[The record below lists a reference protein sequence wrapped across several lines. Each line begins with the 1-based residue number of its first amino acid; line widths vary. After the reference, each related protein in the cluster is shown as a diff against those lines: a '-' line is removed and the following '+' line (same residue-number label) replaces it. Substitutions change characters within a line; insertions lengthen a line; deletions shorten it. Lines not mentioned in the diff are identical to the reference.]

1 MAQPPA
7 QASVPSWRPAP
18 KAPYSIDFGM
28 LRPSVFDDGM
38 DQEKQPY
45 APARRAAAPAP
56 APPATLHEA
65 AAPWMLPLPAR
76 IATAADK
83 FDRRHGQ
90 NTAVASKLLT
100 ELCNDFTSAKKAR
113 AFDFYTK
120 QVRRNR
126 YWAPPPPPVVIK
138 HEPKKNYRRHS
149 VKAEPEVVE
158 VPRPLTP
165 PPWSLDISIWHPRKL
180 WCDSKDYY
188 DTEDCERKKLASV
201 VERARHVGMQKFIM
215 SNDDDDGEGDD
226 DDGDGIPDEV
236 EQVEAVLWESHDLIF
251 MLFDMYTAKG
261 DDLTSLDY
269 NEYTKIVKD
278 FRLAHIKLKR
288 AKPSDLDTIFIA
300 VDVASKKFNNTADKA
315 LQDKYEREKSLS
327 IAEFIHA
334 LVRIAVARYI
344 FSGDEKDVSS
354 AMLRMMTDD
363 INARAK
369 SEVLLDNNVFREKY
383 CYNEATDRVL
393 RRHETSL
400 RLLYNT
406 LATKTTPQIG
416 PMLTFYTWRQFV
428 VKLELLDIDVSERE
442 SSMCFTASRM
452 CVAKPYSV
460 RGYHAST
467 AVPFEGFLE
476 CLVRFACLKAF
487 PTDEEIAEA
496 DQPDAYGYLKWLSIA
511 NEEKYDLMLET
522 LGTPWGS
529 EPRQPADRCLDH
541 LMVIIVKTIE
551 STTTMSADS
560 NLTLEKKELNAWW
573 HDN

>member
-1 MAQPPA
+1 
-7 QASVPSWRPAP
+7 
-18 KAPYSIDFGM
+18 M
-28 LRPSVFDDGM
+28 LRPSVFDDRVE
-38 DQEKQPY
+38 DEKQPD
-45 APARRAAAPAP
+45 ALVSAT

-65 AAPWMLPLPAR
+65 AAPWMLPLPPR
-76 IATAADK
+76 IATAAEK

-90 NTAVASKLLT
+90 NTAVANKLLA
-100 ELCNDFTSAKKAR
+100 ELCTDLTSAKKAR
-113 AFDFYTK
+113 AFDFYTN
-120 QVRRNR
+120 QLRRNR

-138 HEPKKNYRRHS
+138 REPKKIYRRSS
-149 VKAEPEVVE
+149 VKGEPEPVE
-158 VPRPLTP
+158 EKELPPPEP
-165 PPWSLDISIWHPRKL
+165 PPWSLDTSIWHPRKG
-180 WCDSKDYY
+180 WSDSRAYY
-188 DTEDCERKKLASV
+188 DTEECERKKLASV

-236 EQVEAVLWESHDLIF
+236 EQVEEVLWESHDLIF
-251 MLFDMYTAKG
+251 MLFDLYTAKG

-269 NEYTKIVKD
+269 NEYVKIIKD
-278 FRLAHIKLKR
+278 FRLASIKLKR

-300 VDVASKKFNNTADKA
+300 VDVASKKFNNDADKA

-327 IAEFIHA
+327 IAEFIHT

-344 FSGDEKDVSS
+344 FSGDEKDVSA
-354 AMLRMMTDD
+354 AMMRMMQDD
-363 INARAK
+363 ILPRAK
-369 SEVLLDNNVFREKY
+369 AEVLADNNVFREKY

-400 RLLYNT
+400 RLLFDA

-416 PMLTFYTWRQFV
+416 PMLTFKTWRQFA

-460 RGYHAST
+460 RGYHTST

-496 DQPDAYGYLKWLSIA
+496 GCTDAYGYIQWLSIA

-522 LGTPWGS
+522 QSTPWGS

-541 LMVIIVKTIE
+541 LMSIIVRTIE
-551 STTTMSADS
+551 SKTTMGADS
-560 NLTLEKKELNAWW
+560 NLTLEKKEVTAWW
-573 HDN
+573 EGN